1 MQKLIR
7 LTLVLAAMAIALGII
22 IPADWLVWAKK
33 GAASSSERVTEPI
46 AQQSRFVGAKVCAAC
61 HTEIAEKHQRAV
73 MTKAME
79 MADSCQILR
88 EFPDLKFKSGKFSFQ
103 IKRQADKS
111 IYVIGDGKSELS
123 LPILYC
129 FGQGKAG
136 QTYVFENNGA
146 MYESRVSFYREI
158 NGLDITLGYAGESP
172 QTLTEAAG
180 RQMSLDETKRCFG
193 CHTTGS
199 TASISVGSQSS
210 LAHLTPGVGCESC
223 HGPGDN
229 HVALMKTGDQAAAKT
244 KIKKLSNLDGD
255 DITQNMCGS
264 CHRSVEDVM
273 ALPSRGGI
281 NNVRFQ
287 PYRMFNS
294 RCYSADKRIGCT
306 ACHDPHDSLQQSASV
321 YDSKCLACH
330 QLKQEIKPEP
340 KAAKPIVSGGDERNA
355 RACKVGK
362 NDCTSCH
369 MPKIDLPGSHFKF
382 TDHRIR
388 IVREGAPFPN

>member
-1 MQKLIR
+1 
-7 LTLVLAAMAIALGII
+7 
-22 IPADWLVWAKK
+22 
-33 GAASSSERVTEPI
+33 
-46 AQQSRFVGAKVCAAC
+46 
-61 HTEIAEKHQRAV
+61 

-79 MADSCQILR
+79 KADSCQILR
-88 EFPDLKFKSGKFSFQ
+88 EFPDLKFQSGKFSFR
-103 IKRQADKS
+103 IARQGEKS
-111 IYVIGDGKSELS
+111 LYTIGDGKSEIS

-146 MYESRVSFYREI
+146 MYESRVSFYKEI
-158 NGLDITLGYAGESP
+158 RGLDITLGYAGDSP
-172 QTLTEAAG
+172 QSLTEAAG
-180 RQMSLDETKRCFG
+180 RRMSLDETKNCFG

-199 TASISVGSQSS
+199 TASIAVGLPSS
-210 LAHLTPGVGCESC
+210 LAHLAPGIGCESC
-223 HGPGDN
+223 HGPGDQ
-229 HVALMKTGDQAAAKT
+229 HIALMKAGDQAAAKA

-255 DITQNMCGS
+255 DMTQNMCGS

-273 ALPSRGGI
+273 ALPNRGGI
-281 NNVRFQ
+281 SNIRFQ

-306 ACHDPHDSLQQSASV
+306 ACHDPHDSLQRSAAF

-330 QLKQEIKPEP
+330 QAPQGAKPETAV
-340 KAAKPIVSGGDERNA
+340 KAGSDERSA
-355 RACKVGK
+355 RGCKVGK

>member
-1 MQKLIR
+1 MA
-7 LTLVLAAMAIALGII
+7 LAFGIS
-22 IPADWLVWAKK
+22 IPADWLAWAKTD
-33 GAASSSERVTEPI
+33 GVMVLPQPALESN
-46 AQQSRFVGAKVCAAC
+46 AQQSRFAGAKACAAC
-61 HTEIAEKHQRAV
+61 HTEIAEKHQQAV
-73 MTKAME
+73 MTKAMQK
-79 MADSCQILR
+79 ADSCQILR

-103 IKRQADKS
+103 ISRQGEKS
-111 IYVIGDGKSELS
+111 LYIIGDGKSELS

-158 NGLDITLGYAGESP
+158 AGLDITLGYAGESP

-199 TASISVGSQSS
+199 TASISTGSPAS
-210 LAHLTPGVGCESC
+210 LVHLAPGVGCESC

-229 HVALMKTGDQAAAKT
+229 HIALMKAGDQAAAKT

-255 DITQNMCGS
+255 DITQSMCGS

-273 ALPSRGGI
+273 SLPNRGGI

-306 ACHDPHDSLQQSASV
+306 ACHDPHGSLQQSASF
-321 YDSKCLACH
+321 YDSKCLSCH
-330 QLKQEIKPEP
+330 QSKSETKP
-340 KAAKPIVSGGDERNA
+340 AKSDVSGGERSA
-355 RACKVGK
+355 RSCKVGK
-362 NDCTSCH
+362 NDCTNCH
-369 MPKIDLPGSHFKF
+369 MPKIALAGSHFKF